1 MKKLTVI
8 LSILLTLILLVACGE
23 KADGET
29 KQSEM
34 SDSSG
39 VSDPL
44 ANIPKPPAP
53 DAPGPNL
60 YLKDEIE
67 ERYTPSRRFVIDA
80 DNIEKIVLFN
90 NDTGGRREIL
100 PEQSDEIAWFI
111 QRLNALEYKVVD
123 QVPAPDPMEPATP
136 GGNSNKLIELYFN
149 GNGYEGEKIF
159 RVHLWSDG
167 FWVEKEDRSIAK
179 YSRLG
184 NSLFALLELR
194 SVMP

>member
-34 SDSSG
+34 PDSSD

-53 DAPGPNL
+53 TAPGPNY

-111 QRLNALEYKVVD
+111 QRLNTLEYKVVD

-136 GGNSNKLIELYFN
+136 GGNSNKLIMLYFK
-149 GNGYEGEKIF
+149 GNGYEGEKTLS
-159 RVHLWSDG
+159 VHLWSDG

-184 NSLFALLELR
+184 NSLSSLLELR

>member
-1 MKKLTVI
+1 MKKTIII
-8 LSILLTLILLVACGE
+8 LSLVLALVLLVACGDKNDE
-23 KADGET
+23 KAQT
-29 KQSEM
+29 PQVP
-34 SDSSG
+34 DSSG

-53 DAPGPNL
+53 SAPGPNL

-67 ERYTPSRRFVIDA
+67 ERYTPSRRFVIAEGD
-80 DNIEKIVLFN
+80 IEKIVLFN
-90 NDTGGRREIL
+90 NDTGARREI
-100 PEQSDEIAWFI
+100 PAEQSDEIAWFI

-136 GGNSNKLIELYFN
+136 GGNSNKLIMLYFN
-149 GNGYEGEKIF
+149 GNGYEGEKTLS
-159 RVHLWSDG
+159 VHLWSDG

-184 NSLFALLELR
+184 NSLSALLELR

>member
-1 MKKLTVI
+1 MKKAV
-8 LSILLTLILLVACGE
+8 LLYLILAFVLLAACE
-23 KADGET
+23 KPAEPA
-29 KQSEM
+29 KQP
-34 SDSSG
+34 SSPDLSS

-44 ANIPKPPAP
+44 ENIPKPPAP
-53 DAPGPNL
+53 AAPGPNL
-60 YLKDEIE
+60 DLKDAME
-67 ERYTPSRRFVIDA
+67 ETYTPSRRFVIDEG
-80 DNIEKIVLFN
+80 DIEKIVLFN

-136 GGNSNKLIELYFN
+136 GGNSNKLIMLHFN
-149 GNGYEGEKIF
+149 GNGYEGEKTLS
-159 RVHLWSDG
+159 VHLWSDG

-184 NSLFALLELR
+184 NSISALLELR

>member
-8 LSILLTLILLVACGE
+8 FSILLTLVLLVACGE

-34 SDSSG
+34 PDSSD

-53 DAPGPNL
+53 SAPGPNL

-67 ERYTPSRRFVIDA
+67 ERYTPSRRFVIAEGD
-80 DNIEKIVLFN
+80 IEKIVLFN
-90 NDTGGRREIL
+90 NDTGARREI
-100 PEQSDEIAWFI
+100 PAEQSDEIAYFT
-111 QRLNALEYKVVD
+111 QRLNALEYKVVE
-123 QVPAPDPMEPATP
+123 QGPAPDPMEPATQ
-136 GGNSNKLIELYFN
+136 GGNSNKIIELYFN
-149 GNGYEGEKIF
+149 GNGYEGEKIL

-167 FWVEKEDRSIAK
+167 FWVEKEEGSIAK

-184 NSLFALLELR
+184 SSLSALSELR
-194 SVMP
+194 SVML